1 MGLKMPKLA
10 SSDLEP
16 EWYQFKTQSNAH
28 LFEDDAEENHA
39 GDNVTEDDADDAE
52 TGLKMPRLYSQD
64 LDPEWWQL
72 KSPSNARLFEDDDER
87 RAAGGNVPE
96 DDAAAAEPPKKL
108 DVLADAARNF
118 VSAVKYVFSGKGGK
132 GR

>member
-28 LFEDDAEENHA
+28 LFEDDAEGDSA
-39 GDNVTEDDADDAE
+39 GDDVPEDGAADAE

-64 LDPEWWQL
+64 LDPEWWQFR
-72 KSPSNARLFEDDDER
+72 SPSNAHLFEDKSER
-87 RAAGGNVPE
+87 SAAGGNDSE
-96 DDAAAAEPPKKL
+96 DDAPAAPPKKL
-108 DVLADAARNF
+108 EVLAAAARNL
-118 VSAVKYVFSGKGGK
+118 VSAVKYVFSGKGSK

>member
-1 MGLKMPKLA
+1 MGIKVPKLA

-28 LFEDDAEENHA
+28 LFEDDAEGDSA
-39 GDNVTEDDADDAE
+39 GDDVPEDGAADAE

-64 LDPEWWQL
+64 LDPEWWQFRT
-72 KSPSNARLFEDDDER
+72 KSNAHLFEDKSER
-87 RAAGGNVPE
+87 SAAGGNDSE
-96 DDAAAAEPPKKL
+96 DDAPAAPPKKL
-108 DVLADAARNF
+108 EVLATAAKNL
-118 VSAVKYVFSGKGGK
+118 VSAVKYVFSRNGGK